1 MIKIEK
7 IFGRILLHFGK
18 ILLQMRLI
26 KITIS
31 IRCFNLYLKIISLL
45 SGQKNFLLELPKH
58 EKSIYSQHEQDGIL
72 EKLFQHLPLQNNPP
86 VCVEF
91 GFSSTDQT
99 LISNT
104 ANLVLN
110 KGWKALLLDGGR
122 ENKKINLH
130 KEFITSE
137 NICDLF
143 RKYNIP
149 KKPDYVSI
157 DIDSTDL
164 WILKSILVSYK
175 PSVLTIEY
183 NSQFPVDVCITFPN
197 NPDEFWEYDTV
208 YGCSIGCINLVAQKY
223 GYQIVYVGATDV
235 YLVSSELINGLKPLT
250 LTYFSKIAKRA
261 PLRVHKPCTTGR
273 EKIMLDYSVWLKT
286 NSVEEAQK
294 AAKSYSVKYLT

>member
-1 MIKIEK
+1 MIKIAK
-7 IFGRILLHFGK
+7 KSIGR

-26 KITIS
+26 
-31 IRCFNLYLKIISLL
+31 RVAVFVGCYNLYLKNLSLL
-45 SGQKNFLLELPKH
+45 SGQKNFLLQLPMY
-58 EKSIYSQHEQDGIL
+58 EKSIHSQHEQDGIL
-72 EKLFQHLPLQNNPP
+72 EKLFEHLPSQNNPP
-86 VCVEF
+86 ACVEF

-99 LISNT
+99 SISNT

-110 KGWKALLLDGGR
+110 KGWRALLLDGDF
-122 ENKKINLH
+122 ENKEINLH

-149 KKPDYVSI
+149 EKPDYVSI
-157 DIDSTDL
+157 DIDSADL
-164 WILKSILVSYK
+164 WVLESILGSYK

-183 NSQFPVDVCITFPN
+183 NSQFPIDACITFPN

-208 YGCSIGCINLVAQKY
+208 YGCSIGCINLVAQEH

-235 YLVSSELINGLKPLT
+235 YLVANKLIKGLKPLP

-261 PLRVHKPCTTGR
+261 PFRVHKPCSTGR

-286 NSVEEAQK
+286 NSVEEARK
-294 AAKSYSVKYLT
+294 AAEPTSVKYLT